1 MKLLQIDS
9 SARLSSVSR
18 ELTAEFTE
26 EWKRE
31 NPGGEVVTRDLAKT
45 PLPMI
50 TDEWTAAAYTDPSKL
65 TLEQSEALAISDTL
79 IAELFA
85 ADTIVIGVPMYNF
98 SLPWPLK
105 AWIDQIVRSG
115 KTFAYGATGREGLL
129 TGKKSSSLHHAA
141 ERIRRGLR
149 KPASIFRN
157 PICAT
162 FLDLSER
169 PISPLSMRKTS
180 VQEGNW
186 RGLREWRLWKRFHRR
201 RRNKSLGLGQ
211 SI

>member
-45 PLPMI
+45 PLPLI
-50 TDEWTAAAYTDPSKL
+50 TDEWTNAVHSNPSKL
-65 TLEQSEALAISDTL
+65 NPEQREVLAISDTL

-98 SLPWPLK
+98 TLPWPLK
-105 AWIDQIVRSG
+105 AWIDQIVRVG
-115 KTFAYGATGREGLL
+115 KTFAYGAEGREGLV
-129 TGKKSSSLHHAA
+129 TGKKIVIITSRGGSYPVGTPQAGADFQEPYLRHILGFIGATEVTFINVENQRPGGELVAPSKAA
-141 ERIRRGLR
+141 ALELI
-149 KPASIFRN
+149 AQV
-157 PICAT
+157 AA
-162 FLDLSER
+162 
-169 PISPLSMRKTS
+169 
-180 VQEGNW
+180 Q
-186 RGLREWRLWKRFHRR
+186 
-201 RRNKSLGLGQ
+201 
-211 SI
+211 